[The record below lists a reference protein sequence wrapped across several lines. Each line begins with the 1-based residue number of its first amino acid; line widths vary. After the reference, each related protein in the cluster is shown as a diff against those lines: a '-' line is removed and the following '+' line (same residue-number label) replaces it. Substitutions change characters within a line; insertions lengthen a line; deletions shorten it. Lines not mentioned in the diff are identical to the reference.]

1 MADPR
6 IEKMAKV
13 LIEYSL
19 KIKKGDVLLI
29 NGGPQAAPL
38 IREAYRAA
46 LRRGALV
53 ETKIILDGMQEIF
66 FAEASKAQLEWVSP
80 ITRYRIKK
88 IDAELG
94 IGAPANTRALTS
106 ADPKRMATAAKASK
120 PLFKLF
126 MDRFAKGELNW
137 VGTLWPT
144 NAGAQDAEM
153 SLAEYEEFVFTA
165 CLLDERD
172 PIAAWKAV
180 SKSQQALTRAMNRVK
195 EIRVVAD
202 DTDLSFGCAGRTWIN
217 CDGQQNFPD
226 GEICTSPIE
235 NSVNGHIRFSFPAVR
250 HGREVTNIFLE
261 FKDGKVVRSQA
272 DKGEDFLKA
281 MIAMDKGSCFLGEA
295 AFGTN
300 YNITQYTRNAL
311 FDEKIGGTVHFALGA
326 GFPECGSKNESGL
339 HWDLVCDLRDG
350 GKVFA
355 DGKLI
360 QTNGRFLDKRFPQPK
375 RARRKSSKR

>member
-29 NGGPQAAPL
+29 QGHAAAAPL

-46 LRRGALV
+46 LRRGALI
-53 ETKIILDGMQEIF
+53 ETHIIVDGMAEIF
-66 FAEASKAQLEWVSP
+66 YAEASKAQLEWVSP
-80 ITRYRIKK
+80 LIRHQIKK
-88 IDAELG
+88 IDAKLTVM
-94 IGAPANTRALTS
+94 APTNTRALTN
-106 ADPKRMATAAKASK
+106 ADPKRMAAYAKSGK
-120 PLFKLF
+120 PLTKLF
-126 MDRFAKGELNW
+126 HDRVAKGELKW
-137 VGTLWPT
+137 VGTDWPT
-144 NAGAQDAEM
+144 NAGAQDGEM
-153 SLAEYEEFVFTA
+153 SLAEFEEFVFTA
-165 CLLDERD
+165 CRLDERD

-180 SKSQQALTRAMNRVK
+180 SKSQQALTRSLNRAK

-202 DTDLSFGCAGRTWIN
+202 DTDLTYSCAGRKWIN
-217 CDGQQNFPD
+217 CDGRQNFPD
-226 GEICTSPIE
+226 GEICTSPVE
-235 NSVNGHIRFSFPAVR
+235 NSVNGHIRFSFPAIH
-250 HGREVTNIFLE
+250 HGREVINVFLE
-261 FKDGKVVRSQA
+261 FKDGKVIRSQA

-281 MIAMDKGSCFLGEA
+281 MIAMDAGSSRLGEA

-300 YNITQYTRNAL
+300 YNITQFTRNTL

-326 GFPECGSKNESGL
+326 GFPECGSKNVSGL
-339 HWDLVCDLRDG
+339 HWDLVCDLRDS

-375 RARRKSSKR
+375 RAKRK